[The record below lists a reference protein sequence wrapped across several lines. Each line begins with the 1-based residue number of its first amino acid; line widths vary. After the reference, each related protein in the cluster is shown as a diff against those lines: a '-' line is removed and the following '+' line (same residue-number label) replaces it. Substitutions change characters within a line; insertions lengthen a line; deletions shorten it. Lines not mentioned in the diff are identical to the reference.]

1 MPPKDK
7 PQKQDDSLLMV
18 KTLTEIVNKLI
29 FCYEKHEKINLTKVK
44 NKKNEFKYK
53 INKFKHDIAAKNSLY
68 KIPRLVDIISAI
80 PEKYK
85 TKLLPLLKAKPVR
98 TASGIMPVAVMSKP
112 HRCPHIATTGNI
124 CIYCPGVNIKK

>member
-1 MPPKDK
+1 MPPK
-7 PQKQDDSLLMV
+7 QSDDTMLMV

-29 FCYEKHEKINLTKVK
+29 HSYEKHEKINLTRM
-44 NKKNEFKYK
+44 
-53 INKFKHDIAAKNSLY
+53 KHETAAKNGLGR
-68 KIPRLVDIISAI
+68 IPRLVDIISAI

-85 TKLLPLLKAKPVR
+85 SQLLPLLKAKPIR

-124 CIYCPGVNIKK
+124 CIYCPGVKKTKKN